1 MRLLNTRTL
10 ELRSFIPY
18 EVPDYVILSHRWGQN
33 EVTFKDITR
42 YPICDT
48 NSPARELMGFSK
60 IEGACKLAAD
70 DGYDWIWIDSC
81 CIDKESSAD
90 VDKAINSM
98 WTYYTKSNICY
109 VYMADIPDCEV
120 GWGISFQDSDWFTRG
135 WTLQELIA
143 PVHVEFYA
151 ADWSPIGT
159 KLEQHEEIAAIT
171 TIDSDLLAQ
180 NQSIDAYSTAE
191 RFSWAA
197 HRQVTQEEDEAY
209 SLLGLFQ
216 IHMPMLYGEG
226 RARAFARLQEA
237 IYLSTCDDSIFLFR
251 YSPHVSNQPLLADCS
266 TRFCQRA
273 QCEPC
278 QRQLG
283 DTQCFPSHVPY
294 TTIITSKFWST
305 QPHEQIITTV
315 TPFRNEM
322 SAPLSV
328 LDYAE
333 VSSRLIFFDGNKQH
347 TGVSHVAVLNYTI
360 QDHSEGAFCLLLY
373 RPFDSGVACFCRL
386 SYFPALLPNIGEFTT
401 RMQKTKILVPGPI
414 LRHETQGVDTIFSIS
429 GDSYHARAWNAKHVA
444 SRAVLRIQESSDAE
458 LKNAVFK
465 VQTRDKNSKSHP
477 EVSCRIADSQSLYEH
492 PQILVQLEKIVEIC
506 KWSIKTV
513 SEVKLRKR
521 QHKQRILF
529 LPKTPSD
536 RCTIRLSDGKQL
548 YVGLRRSAA
557 ANDPRDATSIYQQRY
572 QIFIRPVEEGH
583 KGVGHRGMISQID

>member
-10 ELRSFIPY
+10 ELRSFVPR
-18 EVPDYVILSHRWGQN
+18 EVPDYVILSHRWGQE

-42 YPICDT
+42 CPISDM
-48 NSPARELMGFSK
+48 NSPARQLMGFSK
-60 IEGACKLAAD
+60 VEGTCKLAAD

-109 VYMADIPDCEV
+109 VYMADIPDCEA

-143 PVHVEFYA
+143 PVYVEFYT

-159 KLEQHEEIAAIT
+159 KLERHEEIAEIT

-180 NQSIDAYSTAE
+180 NKSIDVYSTAE

-197 HRQVTQEEDEAY
+197 HRQVTKEEDEAY
-209 SLLGLFQ
+209 ALLGLFQ

-251 YSPHVSNQPLLADCS
+251 YSPHVDSQPLLADCS

-278 QRQLG
+278 QRQLRG
-283 DTQCFPSHVPY
+283 TQCFPSQVPY
-294 TTIITSKFWST
+294 SIVTASNFWST

-328 LDYAE
+328 LDYADI
-333 VSSRLIFFDGNKQH
+333 SSKLIFFDGNEDR
-347 TGVSHVAVLNYTI
+347 TGVSHVAVLNHTI
-360 QDHSEGAFCLLLY
+360 QDHVEGAFCLLLY
-373 RPFDSGVACFCRL
+373 RPLDSRAASFYRL
-386 SYFPALLPNIGEFTT
+386 SYFPALLPNIGEFTS
-401 RMQKTKILVPGPI
+401 RMRKKKILIPGPV
-414 LRHETQGVDTIFSIS
+414 LGHEIQKVDTIFSVS
-429 GDSYHARAWNAKHVA
+429 GDSYHVRAWNAKCVDN
-444 SRAVLRIQESSDAE
+444 RAVLRIQESSDTE
-458 LKNAVFK
+458 LKNAEFK
-465 VQTRDKNSKSHP
+465 VRTRDKDSKGHA
-477 EVSCRIADSQSLYEH
+477 EVSCRIADGQSLDEC

-506 KWSIKTV
+506 RWSIKEV
-513 SEVKLRKR
+513 SEVKFRRR

-529 LPKTPSD
+529 LPKAPSD
-536 RCTIRLSDGKQL
+536 RCTICLSDGKQL

-557 ANDPRDATSIYQQRY
+557 ADYPRDAGSIRQQRY

-583 KGVGHRGMISQID
+583 RRMISQID